1 MDDVAFAMALRND
14 GAAFGGTA
22 LRHPVTMRPR
32 SVFMF
37 SPLLNAEHTAT
48 RPTGP
53 KAVARQDADGV
64 TFSLAKGPRKA
75 RVLSRIQSELL
86 E

>member
-1 MDDVAFAMALRND
+1 MRRRPFR
-14 GAAFGGTA
+14 

-37 SPLLNAEHTAT
+37 SFSPLSNAEHTAT

-53 KAVARQDADGV
+53 EAVARQGADGV